1 MWNKL
6 TVGICLSLVSSGNAL
21 AFLDFLKSPATL
33 ILNQKDCTFM
43 GQNKGE
49 VVNGKF
55 ILGGAGVIFMT
66 LEQVDANRVSA
77 KMQNNDAA
85 MFVLEV
91 KKGKGTI
98 SAIRNVM
105 GTSVTF
111 LECSL

>member
-43 GQNKGE
+43 GQTKGE

-55 ILGGAGVIFMT
+55 ILSGAGVILLS
-66 LEQVDANRVSA
+66 LEQIDANRVTA
-77 KMQNNDAA
+77 KMQNSSAA
-85 MFVLEV
+85 MFVLDV
-91 KKGKGTI
+91 QKGKGTI

-105 GTSVTF
+105 GSSVIF

>member
-6 TVGICLSLVSSGNAL
+6 TVGICLSLISSGNAL
-21 AFLDFLKSPATL
+21 AFLDFLRSPATL

-55 ILGGAGVIFMT
+55 ISSGVGVIFMM
-66 LEQVDANRVSA
+66 LEQVDANRVIA

-105 GTSVTF
+105 GASVTF